1 MLDTF
6 LWRNQKQR
14 RLSQKIQLSSSTL
27 CMWATAALVLPRARP
42 YCFPAQPKSMCFT
55 LNYLCPCS
63 QPHYISLP
71 PLPFSLSLSFLPHT
85 RCLLASCAQMAEES
99 RLFFFFFLLIACTRS
114 NTQTAVHADKHALSV
129 TERPAAAAGIQDFCP
144 TVCTFLSVFIF
155 RHIHSAHM
163 TTSIWN
169 RCLKPTCDYRQ
180 TWAMLRE
187 GQEFG
192 CFWPLI
198 GLEGFLC
205 EWLMGKWLDCSF
217 WMRKVCVKNI
227 FSF

>member
-1 MLDTF
+1 
-6 LWRNQKQR
+6 
-14 RLSQKIQLSSSTL
+14 
-27 CMWATAALVLPRARP
+27 MWATAALVLRRARP

-71 PLPFSLSLSFLPHT
+71 PSSFFFVPLFSASHQMSARQLCSDGRGEQTVFFRFFSFLK
-85 RCLLASCAQMAEES
+85 
-99 RLFFFFFLLIACTRS
+99 IACTRS
-114 NTQTAVHADKHALSV
+114 NTQTAVHAGKHALSV

-169 RCLKPTCDYRQ
+169 RCLKPTCDCRQ

-227 FSF
+227 FSL